1 MDNFKIED
9 CSFTLGV
16 NVKVNKRDKTT
27 GRIIE
32 TREGHNQ
39 CLRTQLIGIA
49 KFLNG
54 DFNPTAPHLQ
64 YYDWIPRYLAVGT
77 NIGSSSAPSSITSNV
92 DINDTR
98 LLSEISPRIK
108 LNDRQ
113 TIINRSHQR
122 FVQVLISTYL
132 PESYYNGYDIA
143 EAGLFSKAS
152 GSNGLFRITFDPIHK
167 EKDSVI
173 EVSWTISIISIES
186 ENQPYVELNKEDL
199 KLMIDLTL
207 DRFVELYAPFNPICT
222 ELKSAIEE
230 YGRSNSTQTTVDN
243 ETTAVGEQLTSMR
256 DWTPLHN

>member
-1 MDNFKIED
+1 MDKFKLED
-9 CSFTLGV
+9 CSFTVGV
-16 NVKVNKRDKTT
+16 NVKITKRDKNT
-27 GRIIE
+27 GRILE

-54 DFNPTAPHLQ
+54 DFNPSAPHLQ
-64 YYDWIPRYLAVGT
+64 YYEWIPRYLALGT
-77 NIGSSSAPSSITSNV
+77 NIGSSASVSSITNTV

-113 TIINRSHQR
+113 TIINRNHQR
-122 FVQVLISTYL
+122 FVQVVISTYL

-143 EAGLFSKAS
+143 EAGLFSKPT
-152 GSNGLFRITFDPIHK
+152 GSNGLFRITFEPIHK

-186 ENQPYVELNKEDL
+186 ENQPYIEINKEDL

-207 DRFVELYAPFNPICT
+207 DRFIELYGPFNPVCT
-222 ELKSAIEE
+222 ELKRAIEE
-230 YGRSNSTQTTVDN
+230 YGRTNSTQATIDA
-243 ETTAVGEQLTSMR
+243 ETEALGTQLTNMR